1 MTATNENDQNKIWA
15 INLSNLNVQQCDGFR
30 ENILLL
36 WEGRENLSLEGRVM
50 FSKEAKLESK
60 CTEDKLSN
68 RTSVM

>member
-36 WEGRENLSLEGRVM
+36 W
-50 FSKEAKLESK
+50 
-60 CTEDKLSN
+60 
-68 RTSVM
+68 